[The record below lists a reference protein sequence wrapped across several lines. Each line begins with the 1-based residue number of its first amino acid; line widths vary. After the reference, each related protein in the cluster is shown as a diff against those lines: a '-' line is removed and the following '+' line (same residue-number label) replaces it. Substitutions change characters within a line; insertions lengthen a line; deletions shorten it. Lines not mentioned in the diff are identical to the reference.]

1 METVVKKKGRLR
13 RLFPY
18 IAAILLACAAYVFT
32 HPLVFNES
40 FLSHA
45 HCITFADLS
54 FAGYA
59 MDHGGRFPY
68 STNGYGDALLLMNEE
83 LGGGW
88 YSVTGPGYTAA
99 VFEKALKT
107 GGHVAEEACGRVYV
121 QGLTTNN
128 DGAIAILFDKIATPI
143 GGGHSFVWKSEWQ
156 QFATNQIR
164 LLTEAGIPKQEAER
178 LYAPTLK

>member
-1 METVVKKKGRLR
+1 
-13 RLFPY
+13 
-18 IAAILLACAAYVFT
+18 
-32 HPLVFNES
+32 VFNES

-128 DGAIAILFDKIATPI
+128 DGAIAILFDKIATPGGDHCHGFTRMWTPLAREVVTI